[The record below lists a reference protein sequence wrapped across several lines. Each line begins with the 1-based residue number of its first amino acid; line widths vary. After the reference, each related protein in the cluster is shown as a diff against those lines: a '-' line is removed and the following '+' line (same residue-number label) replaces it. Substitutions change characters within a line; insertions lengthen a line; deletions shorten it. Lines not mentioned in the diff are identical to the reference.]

1 MPTRLSV
8 VPVLCLALL
17 GLVPVACG
25 ETPAPG
31 PTPPVAGPEAGPK
44 VPPPSPTGDVLL
56 RTDSESAPPPD
67 PNRNPDVP
75 PPSVPPTV
83 ATSEDPKDYPKFKVE
98 TLRAAADGAVLGA
111 GMTAKLHYTGTTRN
125 GREFDSSWRRGTEP
139 TQFDLNGVV
148 KGFRMGLLGMH
159 VGERRRITM
168 PGELAY
174 GPAGS
179 AGAGIGPNETLIF
192 DVELV
197 AIEPAAA
204 AGPTGPTGPTGR

>member
-1 MPTRLSV
+1 MSTRLSV

-17 GLVPVACG
+17 GLVLVACG

-31 PTPPVAGPEAGPK
+31 PTPPAVGPEVDPK
-44 VPPPSPTGDVLL
+44 VPPPSPTGDVPPP
-56 RTDSESAPPPD
+56 TESDSAPPPD

-75 PPSVPPTV
+75 PPSIPPTV
-83 ATSEDPKDYPKFKVE
+83 ATSEDPKDYPKFKVQ
-98 TLRAAADGAVLGA
+98 TLREAAEGAVLET

-139 TQFDLNGVV
+139 AQFDLTGVV

-159 VGERRRITM
+159 VGERRRITI

-192 DVELV
+192 DVELLGV
-197 AIEPAAA
+197 EPAAA
-204 AGPTGPTGPTGR
+204 TGPGGR